1 MYVLVSLETKIGTH
15 NDVVDECKKLLKDL
29 SQDIEHLS
37 PQVAQNTLQEIR
49 FLKEYIISHIYA
61 NLIVLADESPCQSV
75 SRQTEKR

>member
-1 MYVLVSLETKIGTH
+1 MCVLVFLETQWELTMMLWMSVKSY
-15 NDVVDECKKLLKDL
+15 LRDL
-29 SQDIEHLS
+29 SQDIEHVS

-49 FLKEYIISHIYA
+49 SLKEYIISHIYA